1 MRYFAMRIST
11 SGALLVALACFGHAA
26 SAQSV
31 SSSLGLV
38 VYPSNNQAASQ
49 VAKDEGECHAWAR
62 TSTGIDP
69 ANPMAGVQVQQ
80 AAPPPG
86 GGASAGRGM
95 VRGAAAGGIIGN
107 IADEDASEYAAVGA
121 FVGAARGARARK
133 QQEAQ
138 AQAQSQA
145 QTQAI
150 AQERVGQFAKA
161 FSACMEARHY
171 TVK

>member
-1 MRYFAMRIST
+1 MRHASKTIFVA
-11 SGALLVALACFGHAA
+11 ALILIAGSAA
-26 SAQSV
+26 AQSV

-62 TSTGIDP
+62 QNTGIDP

-86 GGASAGRGM
+86 GGASAGRGA
-95 VRGAAAGGIIGN
+95 VRGAAAAGIIGN
-107 IADEDASEYAAVGA
+107 IADEDAGEYAAVGA
-121 FVGAARGARARK
+121 LIGSVRGAKAR
-133 QQEAQ
+133 QQQQ
-138 AQAQSQA
+138 AQAQQASQA
-145 QTQAI
+145 QNQAI
-150 AQERVGQFAKA
+150 AQERMGQFTKA
-161 FSACMEARHY
+161 FSACMEARSY

>member
-1 MRYFAMRIST
+1 MRKGLTAAVLA
-11 SGALLVALACFGHAA
+11 GLVLVASSA

-38 VYPSNNQAASQ
+38 VYPSNKQDAAQ

-62 TSTGIDP
+62 QSTGIDP

-80 AAPPPG
+80 APPPG
-86 GGASAGRGM
+86 GPP
-95 VRGAAAGGIIGN
+95 AGGG
-107 IADEDASEYAAVGA
+107 AVR
-121 FVGAARGARARK
+121 GAARGAIMGEIPDEDTGDFAAAGAVIGMARGARQRQAQAAQA
-133 QQEAQ
+133 QQQ

-145 QTQAI
+145 I
-150 AQERVGQFAKA
+150 AQERIGQFAKA
-161 FSACMEARHY
+161 FGACMEARSY